1 MHPKVA
7 SGAIDPM
14 KNLGPLLLDFF
25 QFYGLNFNLDET
37 GIDVRGNGSYYDKVN
52 GWG

>member
-14 KNLGPLLLDFF
+14 ENIGALLLDFF
-25 QFYGLNFNLDET
+25 QLYGLNFNMEDV
-37 GIDVRGNGSYYDKVN
+37 GIDVRGNGSYYRVK
-52 GWG
+52 